1 MMNSNNK
8 MSPQMQLKLLSSVL
22 ELMATAGVSEKAI
35 RGSFERGLLLSRRLR
50 PKGRAQHSDGRYQT
64 KGDVSALL
72 LRLWFRDARLVDDET
87 CNPRPLHPSQGRR
100 NLHAL
105 IKSLDSSADPAEVLR
120 EMKSAGLI
128 RKTSTGRYLPTKSAM
143 IIPSLH
149 PWTIEHA
156 VRSITRL
163 VSTVNRNASRES
175 DRPPLLERYSYVPD
189 LDPNEGLSFAE
200 FSQSQGQ
207 AFLEVLDDW
216 LEQRRIRKIPSKK
229 RSNVGL
235 PAGVHI
241 IAYLGESARANKR
254 VPIKA
259 GKSNHVAGRKISIR
273 GRRARSQKATT
284 PPSTP
289 S

>member
-1 MMNSNNK
+1 MNSNNK
-8 MSPQMQLKLLSSVL
+8 MSAQMRLKLLSSVL
-22 ELMATAGVSEKAI
+22 ELMVTAGVSEKAI
-35 RGSFERGLLLSRRLR
+35 RSSFERGLIQSRRLR
-50 PKGRAQHSDGRYQT
+50 PEGRARRSDGLYQAR
-64 KGDVSALL
+64 GDASALL
-72 LRLWFRDARLVDDET
+72 LRTWFRDARLVDDQT
-87 CNPRPLHPSQGRR
+87 CNPRPLHPSRGRQ

-105 IKSLDSSADPAEVLR
+105 IKSLDSSADPREVIR
-120 EMKSAGLI
+120 EMRSADLI
-128 RKTSTGRYLPTKSAM
+128 RKTASGKYLPTKNAM

-163 VSTVNRNASRES
+163 VSTVNRNARRES
-175 DRPPLLERYSYVPD
+175 GSPPLLERYSYVPD
-189 LDPNEGLSFAE
+189 LDPSQGLTFAE

-216 LEQRRIRKIPSKK
+216 LEQRRIRKTSSKK
-229 RSNVGL
+229 RSGVGL

-241 IAYLGESARANKR
+241 IAYLGEDAKANVRA
-254 VPIKA
+254 PSKA
-259 GKSNHVAGRKISIR
+259 AVDNHGAERRASIR
-273 GRRARSQKATT
+273 GGRARSQKSTT